1 MGQKFWSSGENVVK
15 VVSSGH
21 CIVNLHQTASESGFL
36 SVVGPLL
43 QSCKIRVAETCPS
56 YQTGWLMLFPQQVVA
71 VCHPMSAMRVMC
83 LRAGFTNTGQIAG
96 LLNSSYGV
104 TAS

>member
-43 QSCKIRVAETCPS
+43 QSCEIRVAETCPR
-56 YQTGWLMLFPQQVVA
+56 LMLFPQQVVA